1 MLISVNKTPNC
12 YEASTLSGLPPWFW
26 RWCCSKLLSVSL
38 INNSAFSQK
47 IFQIFTIFLKYPLST
62 PISFPSWKRKWHP
75 TPVILPEKFHG
86 QRNLADY
93 IPRGC
98 KESGMTGQLS
108 IPFLPTY
115 DSDSEKM
122 DKNILTSSSIPTNF
136 PVPYPIIPSSPF
148 RKKTVSLFKA
158 NPSNLYF

>member
-1 MLISVNKTPNC
+1 MGGSDKLRDPDLHIYTTTHKIDN
-12 YEASTLSGLPPWFW
+12 EQGPWSREW
-26 RWCCSKLLSVSL
+26 
-38 INNSAFSQK
+38 Q
-47 IFQIFTIFLKYPLST
+47 
-62 PISFPSWKRKWHP
+62 P